1 MRDAM
6 DKENQ
11 SEIKLTSKQI
21 AGYIDHTLLKPEATE
36 ADIRILC
43 EEALKYNF
51 ASVCVNPS
59 YVKTCSQLLG
69 GEVKVCTVVGFPL
82 GATTTEIKAAET
94 IQAIQNGAAE
104 IDMVINIG
112 RLKDGD
118 KDYVLKDIKAVT
130 GICRDNGVISKVII
144 ETALLTDDQKVL
156 ACDLSREAGADFVK
170 TSTGF
175 GLPGQGL
182 GGATVED
189 VALMYSTV
197 RDANMGVKASGGIR
211 DYNQAM
217 AMINAGAARIGTS
230 SGVKIFEEAQRI
242 EHQKQS

>member
-1 MRDAM
+1 M
-6 DKENQ
+6 DKENR

-21 AGYIDHTLLKPEATE
+21 AGYIDHTLLKPEAT
-36 ADIRILC
+36 ANDIGRLC

-51 ASVCVNPS
+51 AAVCVNPS

-69 GEVKVCTVVGFPL
+69 GSEVKVCTVVGFPL

-130 GICRDNGVISKVII
+130 GICRDNGVISKIII
-144 ETALLTDDQKVL
+144 ETALLTDNQKIL

-175 GLPGQGL
+175 SL

-197 RDANMGVKASGGIR
+197 RRANMGVKASGGIR

-230 SGVKIFEEAQRI
+230 SGVKIFEEAQRV
-242 EHQKQS
+242 EHQKKQS

>member
-1 MRDAM
+1 M

-21 AGYIDHTLLKPEATE
+21 AGYIDHTLLKPDTTAN
-36 ADIRILC
+36 DIRRLC

-59 YVKTCSQLLG
+59 YVKTCSELLDR
-69 GEVKVCTVVGFPL
+69 GEVKVCTVAGFPL

-94 IQAIQNGAAE
+94 IQAVRNGAAE

-118 KDYVLKDIKAVT
+118 KDYVLKDIKAVA
-130 GICRDNGVISKVII
+130 GICRDNGVISKAII
-144 ETALLTDDQKVL
+144 ETALLTDDQKIL
-156 ACDLSREAGADFVK
+156 ACGLSREAGADFVQ

-175 GLPGQGL
+175 GLP
-182 GGATVED
+182 GATVED
-189 VALMYSTV
+189 VALMYSAV
-197 RDANMGVKASGGIR
+197 REANMGVKASGGIR

-230 SGVKIFEEAQRI
+230 SGVEIFEEAQRI
-242 EHQKQS
+242 EYQKQS